1 MTNPYT
7 LSQIKCPK
15 CGHSAEKHRDPAKN
29 YFHGCTIGYRAEA
42 PLCGCSKTKGSI
54 LLHHLNAAREDL
66 QKICELQ
73 GMVKNVKHNSTA
85 ICGNLRIETITILEK
100 YYIPEAP
107 DA

>member
-1 MTNPYT
+1 MPIT
-7 LSQIKCPK
+7 LESLLCHECGEPASKHLCIQSQQ
-15 CGHSAEKHRDPAKN
+15 
-29 YFHGCTIGYRAEA
+29 
-42 PLCGCSKTKGSI
+42 SI

-73 GMVKNVKHNSTA
+73 GMVKNVKHNSAA